1 MQGRGNV
8 RSQLKQQVEEAV
20 TTFACDYMGVKP
32 KSVVADVHSCSIVA
46 TLQGII
52 PPVERD
58 YAKGQESR
66 ELIEK
71 CYNNVFDV
79 SKKVFEKS
87 LEDMLGKVIQSS
99 MLRVNPES
107 GDGVM
112 LFNLADMSPLQV
124 R

>member
-1 MQGRGNV
+1 MEEDDK
-8 RSQLKQQVEEAV
+8 LKQQVEEAV
-20 TTFACDYMGVKP
+20 TTFASDFMGVKP
-32 KSVVADVHSCSIVA
+32 KSVVADIHSCSVLA

-79 SKKVFEKS
+79 SKKTFES
-87 LEDMLGKVIQSS
+87 VLEKMLGKIILSS

-112 LFNLADMSPLQV
+112 LFNLADRSSAPEQ
-124 R
+124 